1 MDGLNKTDCGF
12 ARECRLPASACP
24 ACKVDRETSDLH
36 KSIVCGAYTTDQIL
50 AMQQRKEA
58 TP

>member
-1 MDGLNKTDCGF
+1 MDGLSKTDCGF

-24 ACKVDRETSDLH
+24 ACKVDRETSDIHNGL
-36 KSIVCGAYTTDQIL
+36 VCGAYTADQVL